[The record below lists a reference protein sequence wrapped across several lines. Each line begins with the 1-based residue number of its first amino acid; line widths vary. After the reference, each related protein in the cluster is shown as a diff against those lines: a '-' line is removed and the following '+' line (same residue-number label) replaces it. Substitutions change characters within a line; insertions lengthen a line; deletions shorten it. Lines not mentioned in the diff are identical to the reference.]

1 MELSY
6 ITFMKHAQK
15 VTKTASSGRP
25 ILKGVYHAKD
35 GSLIVTDSHRLY
47 LAKNAH
53 ADASESIID
62 PKTGEKID
70 GTYPDCSRLLP
81 DKSNAEF
88 IVSLPTKKTLDAF
101 TTLLKANQVV
111 GKGDE
116 RVSICERDN
125 NRVVFTAKNLVM
137 EASYDAGVATGKV
150 GKLTFNTIFM
160 ADALKLFKDVGATD
174 VEMRYYGE
182 LRPFTLSVGK
192 NDELLVLIAPIRTVR
207 NS

>member
-15 VTKTASSGRP
+15 ITKTASSGRP

-35 GSLIVTDSHRLY
+35 GTLFVTDSFRLY
-47 LAKNAH
+47 RAKNVH
-53 ADASESIID
+53 ADVSESTID
-62 PKTGEKID
+62 PKTGVKID
-70 GTYPDCSRLLP
+70 GKYPSCDRLIP

-88 IVSLPTKKTLDAF
+88 TINLPVITALDAF
-101 TTLLKANQVV
+101 SALLKVNQVIGKGGEWVSISERNNNQVV
-111 GKGDE
+111 
-116 RVSICERDN
+116 
-125 NRVVFTAKNLVM
+125 FHTKNLVM
-137 EASYDAGVATGKV
+137 EASYDAGVAAGTV

-160 ADALKLFKDVGATD
+160 VDALKLFKDVGATE

-182 LRPFTLSVGK
+182 LRPFTLTAGED
-192 NDELLVLIAPIRTVR
+192 DELFVMIVPIRTVR